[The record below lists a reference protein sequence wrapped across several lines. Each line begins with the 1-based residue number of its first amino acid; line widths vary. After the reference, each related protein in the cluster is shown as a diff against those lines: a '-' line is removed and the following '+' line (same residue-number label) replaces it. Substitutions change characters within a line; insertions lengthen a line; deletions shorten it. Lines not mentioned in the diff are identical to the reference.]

1 MRSDDGLSRRAV
13 VTYGRSRRPDDD
25 ETVPDSEDST
35 SSRVEPRL
43 PEDGDDDI
51 PKQPIN
57 DEPEPPRPP
66 RAVYRRPKRSPS
78 PPSLSYTTVA
88 STEEVIPDSE
98 ENARDRAS
106 SDDEDSDGIRKNSTS
121 NTTSSGLPDWKQKLR
136 DIDTEYD
143 MDDPHDISLSNP
155 NPKETSSVHPFGS
168 PLTTHASSQHASHR
182 SSPDDLPSSPP
193 LNASSSTNTTPQFVF
208 GTPQAPSPTPPTSDG
223 KPSPIPKIKTKGKAK
238 GKTRAPSEVQEA
250 PIDDQLVPS
259 PKGMRQTRRKEKQKK
274 TKVRFSPT
282 RVSTVSD
289 GRTYQG
295 LTKKER
301 LEAHRETARMR
312 SDVRVSISTDA
323 TRPLALDTLLDRF
336 VGSVASISAEM
347 SRVATHV
354 DPLTESLRRDHW
366 SRTRPFLR
374 LKRGRRPPHQHQH
387 QRVITDPMRAVKLNR
402 PTINPI

>member
-13 VTYGRSRRPDDD
+13 VTYRRSRRPDDD

-43 PEDGDDDI
+43 PEDADDDL
-51 PKQPIN
+51 PKQPIT

-98 ENARDRAS
+98 ENGRDRAS

-143 MDDPHDISLSNP
+143 MDDPHDIPLSNP
-155 NPKETSSVHPFGS
+155 NPKETSSVDPFGS

-182 SSPDDLPSSPP
+182 SPPDDLPSSPP

-223 KPSPIPKIKTKGKAK
+223 KPSPIPKTKTKGKAK

-250 PIDDQLVPS
+250 GIDDQLVPS
-259 PKGMRQTRRKEKQKK
+259 PKGVRQTRRKEKQKK
-274 TKVRFSPT
+274 TKVGFSLT
-282 RVSTVSD
+282 RVLTVSD
-289 GRTYQG
+289 GRT
-295 LTKKER
+295 
-301 LEAHRETARMR
+301 
-312 SDVRVSISTDA
+312 
-323 TRPLALDTLLDRF
+323 
-336 VGSVASISAEM
+336 
-347 SRVATHV
+347 
-354 DPLTESLRRDHW
+354 
-366 SRTRPFLR
+366 
-374 LKRGRRPPHQHQH
+374 
-387 QRVITDPMRAVKLNR
+387 
-402 PTINPI
+402 

>member
-13 VTYGRSRRPDDD
+13 VTYRRSRRPDDD

-43 PEDGDDDI
+43 PEDADDDLS
-51 PKQPIN
+51 KQPIT

-98 ENARDRAS
+98 ENGRDRAS

-121 NTTSSGLPDWKQKLR
+121 NTTSGLPDWKQKLR

-143 MDDPHDISLSNP
+143 MDDPHDIPLSNP
-155 NPKETSSVHPFGS
+155 NPKETSSVDPFGS

-182 SSPDDLPSSPP
+182 SPPDDLPSSPP

-223 KPSPIPKIKTKGKAK
+223 KPSPIPKTKTKGKAK

-250 PIDDQLVPS
+250 GIDDQLVPS
-259 PKGMRQTRRKEKQKK
+259 PKGVRQTRRKEKQKK
-274 TKVRFSPT
+274 TKVGFSLT
-282 RVSTVSD
+282 RVLTVSD
-289 GRTYQG
+289 GRT
-295 LTKKER
+295 
-301 LEAHRETARMR
+301 
-312 SDVRVSISTDA
+312 
-323 TRPLALDTLLDRF
+323 
-336 VGSVASISAEM
+336 
-347 SRVATHV
+347 
-354 DPLTESLRRDHW
+354 
-366 SRTRPFLR
+366 
-374 LKRGRRPPHQHQH
+374 
-387 QRVITDPMRAVKLNR
+387 
-402 PTINPI
+402 